1 MSINEVCY
9 SSLLLCE
16 AESFC
21 YSVFILRTCNLN
33 SNYSLGY
40 LEEYGHPDNFN
51 SLSSSLYTFKATK
64 HIQT

>member
-16 AESFC
+16 AKSFC

-40 LEEYGHPDNFN
+40 LECFN
-51 SLSSSLYTFKATK
+51 PLAELN
-64 HIQT
+64 

>member
-40 LEEYGHPDNFN
+40 LECFIYRVWTPRQF
-51 SLSSSLYTFKATK
+51 
-64 HIQT
+64 